1 MRKQNRA
8 AIRAAKK
15 NADKI
20 AAVMAQNALQPDGR
34 NGFVSN
40 PTARKVL
47 ARGFADL
54 IRNNCKPIVLRVTAA
69 EAGSLPGC
77 SPTPK
82 GAQSFC
88 AFGLDVGGRG
98 TWCLRW
104 AFVRGLPPEE
114 ARDQIE
120 VRMLADLA
128 RVCNVSGFPVSESM
142 K

>member
-1 MRKQNRA
+1 MRTLNRA

-20 AAVMAQNALQPDGR
+20 AAVLAENALQPNGR

-47 ARGFADL
+47 ARG
-54 IRNNCKPIVLRVTAA
+54 
-69 EAGSLPGC
+69 
-77 SPTPK
+77 
-82 GAQSFC
+82 
-88 AFGLDVGGRG
+88 
-98 TWCLRW
+98 
-104 AFVRGLPPEE
+104 LPPEE
-114 ARDQIE
+114 ARDAIE

-128 RVCNVSGFPVSESM
+128 RLCNVPGYPVSEGT